1 MRVFVI
7 PITRTQ
13 WALHCH
19 PTNSVPT
26 RLTRWAGT
34 AYEKWS
40 KWSEYPRSSWRGKI
54 YAYGESLMDKIDFR
68 EYFLKEI
75 PSKSEAGTVTA
86 MGVVAPDI
94 VSRSEI
100 IHELKALA
108 ITQAPYHSKW
118 MKYCCY
124 LLPVSSL
131 FTLVPIVPNFPLF
144 YNMFRVYSHYK
155 ARHGAQHLLHF
166 LESGEYEVHHDAELS
181 RWYAGVGGG
190 SAVTGS
196 EPLAGTPDSRTV
208 VSGSSESVDGYAE
221 DSSAGQSDN
230 SEFYRQ
236 TMDSN
241 CRLLEEDP
249 PLVSDNDIA
258 QMAKYLKLPA
268 FEAAIRRARHQIIAQ
283 NSKPIK

>member
-54 YAYGESLMDKIDFR
+54 YAYGETLMDKIDFR

-75 PSKSEAGTVTA
+75 PSKSEAGTVTG
-86 MGVVAPDI
+86 MEIIAPDI
-94 VSRSEI
+94 ISRSEI
-100 IHELKALA
+100 IRELRALA
-108 ITQAPYHSKW
+108 VTQVPYHSQW

-131 FTLVPIVPNFPLF
+131 FTLVPVIPNFPLF

-155 ARHGAQHLLHF
+155 AGHGAQHLLH
-166 LESGEYEVHHDAELS
+166 LIESGEYQVCHDLELS
-181 RWYAGVGGG
+181 RWYAGVGRG
-190 SAVTGS
+190 SDSGAGTGTGTGA

-208 VSGSSESVDGYAE
+208 VGGSSES
-221 DSSAGQSDN
+221 
-230 SEFYRQ
+230 
-236 TMDSN
+236 
-241 CRLLEEDP
+241 
-249 PLVSDNDIA
+249 
-258 QMAKYLKLPA
+258 
-268 FEAAIRRARHQIIAQ
+268 
-283 NSKPIK
+283 

>member
-7 PITRTQ
+7 PITRTH

-40 KWSEYPRSSWRGKI
+40 KWSDYPRDSWRGKI
-54 YAYGESLMDKIDFR
+54 YAYGETLMDKIDFR

-75 PSKSEAGTVTA
+75 PSKSEAGTATRMDVI
-86 MGVVAPDI
+86 APDFL
-94 VSRSEI
+94 SRSEI

-108 ITQAPYHSKW
+108 VTQTPYHSKW

-131 FTLVPIVPNFPLF
+131 FTLVPVVPNFPLF

-155 ARHGAQHLLHF
+155 AGHGAKHLLQL
-166 LESGEYEVHHDAELS
+166 LESGEYDVSHDVELS

-190 SAVTGS
+190 TGTGV
-196 EPLAGTPDSRTV
+196 EPLSGTPDSRTV
-208 VSGSSESVDGYAE
+208 VGGSGESVGGYSE
-221 DSSAGQSDN
+221 GSSAGQGDN
-230 SEFYRQ
+230 NDFYRT

-283 NSKPIK
+283 NSKPAA